1 MIFSIRDLSFELGS
15 VLLEGWPA
23 FAARAVCA
31 LLILLAAWLVRRW
44 LTRKG
49 FPTLQARSWHFTGT
63 PILLRSFAV
72 PVQRMCTVVGVYL
85 AASSLPWAIPGVR
98 KLFLMAFQLV
108 MTLLVCEGLYAAS
121 ELADLVLASC
131 SPEIRSNKTL
141 LSLLNTTYKVLV
153 IAVGVAAGAQEVGFP
168 IGSIVAG
175 AGLIGLTISLAAQES
190 ASNLFSGIVILLDK
204 PFSVGDWITVGD
216 VEGEVIDINF
226 RSTRIRSPDKTVNV
240 ITNSK
245 ICSATVQNAALR
257 TMRPYKFTL
266 GVTYSTTR
274 PQLEKLMQDLQAMLD
289 ASPFT
294 NHGTNIVQLASFGD
308 SSINILISA
317 YLLTNVYAEFLQMQN
332 DLNLNIMDIM
342 QADGVDFAFPSTSK
356 RTERIHAQKEPVSV
370 LSGSGLFCFSVIRSR
385 PCKSSRFPLRAFQLC
400 ARQAEFCYGM
410 TFLQCHVQRHHQ
422 GKPQH
427 DAYHPGGFVLLHGLR
442 DHLLRRHAHHA
453 ARRRTHEPGQCRLHP
468 PGQCECRQRA
478 QRLHQTGCRPGP
490 ERLQAGAAAVRQRQA
505 DGGPFRDVLQPDAQA
520 QRQRT
525 AHGIRFPAQGQRRRK
540 AHHHAFR
547 QVVQRYRQHHA
558 ALAPL
563 QKLPGHALQPQQAC
577 RPQHQPCRGRHPRR
591 DA

>member
-44 LTRKG
+44 LTHKG
-49 FPTLQARSWHFTGT
+49 FPALETRSWHFTGT

-72 PVQRMCTVVGVYL
+72 PVQRMCMVVGIYL

-204 PFSVGDWITVGD
+204 PFSIGDWITVGN

-226 RSTRIRSPDKTVNV
+226 RSIKIRSLDKTVSV

-245 ICSATVQNAALR
+245 VCSSIIVNCAMRST
-257 TMRPYKFTL
+257 RPYKFTL
-266 GVTYSTTR
+266 GVTYNTSR
-274 PQLEKLMQDLQAMLD
+274 AKLEQLMADLTAMLE
-289 ASPFT
+289 ASPYVEKGSALVRLT
-294 NHGTNIVQLASFGD
+294 SFGD
-308 SSINILISA
+308 SSINLLVSA
-317 YLLTNVYAEFLQMQN
+317 YLLTNQAGTFLQMQN
-332 DLNLNIMDIM
+332 DLNLNVMDVM
-342 QADGVDFAFPSTSK
+342 QKNNVDFAFPSTTVYLSK
-356 RTERIHAQKEPVSV
+356 
-370 LSGSGLFCFSVIRSR
+370 
-385 PCKSSRFPLRAFQLC
+385 
-400 ARQAEFCYGM
+400 
-410 TFLQCHVQRHHQ
+410 
-422 GKPQH
+422 
-427 DAYHPGGFVLLHGLR
+427 
-442 DHLLRRHAHHA
+442 
-453 ARRRTHEPGQCRLHP
+453 
-468 PGQCECRQRA
+468 
-478 QRLHQTGCRPGP
+478 
-490 ERLQAGAAAVRQRQA
+490 
-505 DGGPFRDVLQPDAQA
+505 
-520 QRQRT
+520 
-525 AHGIRFPAQGQRRRK
+525 
-540 AHHHAFR
+540 
-547 QVVQRYRQHHA
+547 
-558 ALAPL
+558 
-563 QKLPGHALQPQQAC
+563 
-577 RPQHQPCRGRHPRR
+577 
-591 DA
+591 